1 MNFTSINPYTEEVV
15 ATYAFIS
22 EDALEQAVAKAHT
35 AQKHWK
41 QTPVKQRVLF
51 FKQLSHLLTEHA
63 EELAVVAVEEMGKT
77 LKEAKLEVLKCARGC
92 DYYATQ
98 AEHLLQPQ
106 TSIAETGKTVE
117 LQYQPLGIVLGIF
130 HWNFP
135 YWQIIRSAV
144 PTVIAGNAMLVKP
157 APNTPRCALALVKL
171 IEQCDLPAGLIQ
183 FIFANESQIAKLLS
197 DDRIQAATLTGSEK
211 AGSAVASTAAKHIKK
226 SVLELGGSDPFIVL
240 PNANIETTL
249 NTAITARFQNNG
261 QSCIAAKRF
270 IVHQSIADIFLAGLI
285 SRIQQLNIG
294 NPLLADT
301 DIGPLA
307 RKDLMGKLASQVETS
322 LNQGAQLLYQSTLQ
336 SNSKGY
342 FYPPTILGNITPD
355 CLAWHEELFGPVISF
370 YTFEHIE
377 QAIDIA
383 NATSFGLGA
392 SIWGSDT
399 ENAKSIAHQIESGQ
413 VFINEM
419 VKSQPTHPFGGV
431 KKSGYGRELGPFGLY
446 EFCNIKT
453 VWY

>member
-1 MNFTSINPYTEEVV
+1 
-15 ATYAFIS
+15 
-22 EDALEQAVAKAHT
+22 
-35 AQKHWK
+35 
-41 QTPVKQRVLF
+41 
-51 FKQLSHLLTEHA
+51 
-63 EELAVVAVEEMGKT
+63 
-77 LKEAKLEVLKCARGC
+77 LKRWV
-92 DYYATQ
+92 T
-98 AEHLLQPQ
+98 Q

-130 HWNFP
+130 PWNFP

-294 NPLLADT
+294 NPLLANT
-301 DIGPLA
+301 DIGPVA
-307 RKDLMGKLASQVETS
+307 RKDLMEKLASQVETS